1 MAKVA
6 NQPLFPLPFLV
17 FFVLSIIFG
26 FGITLS
32 KAVSQTRYYKFE
44 VDYMFWSPDCVEN
57 IVLGINGT
65 FPGPPIRANVNDTVV
80 VEVINNLSTEGVV
93 IHWHG
98 ILQRGTP
105 WADGTASI
113 SQCPINPGENFT
125 YEFKVDKPGTYFYHG
140 HFGMQRA
147 AGLYGSLIV
156 DLEEGKKE
164 PFQYDEEI
172 NLLLSDWWH
181 TSIQE
186 QEVGLK
192 SNPMRWIG
200 ELQVIL
206 INGTGQ
212 FNCTS
217 LDKYN
222 TSSEHCEWKDQ
233 CAPFVL
239 KVEPNKTYRIRIAST
254 TSLSALN
261 FAIANHTM
269 LVVEADGNYVDPFE
283 TSDIDIYSG
292 ESYSV
297 LVTTNQATTQNYW
310 ASIGV
315 RGRKPKTS
323 PALLLFNYLPN
334 SVAKL
339 PISPP
344 PETPKWDDYDRS
356 KSFTNRVLASAMNT
370 TKPPPIFTRRISLL
384 NTQNRIN
391 GKFTKW
397 AINNISLTLPS
408 TPYLGAIKFGL
419 NSTFN
424 QTPPP
429 ETFPKNYNIKIPP
442 PNPNTNTGNGVY
454 RFRSGE
460 IVDVILQNANA
471 LTNNTSEIH
480 PWHLHGHD
488 FWVLGFGEGKFS
500 AADET
505 KLNLK
510 NPPLKNTVVIFPF
523 GWTAIRFVADN
534 PGVWIFHCHIEP
546 HLDMGMGVIFA
557 EAVERVREIPPYA
570 LACGRTATHNVV
582 PIIPQPKP
590 PRGPG
595 PVIPYF
601 MLWVIGLVIIVCG
614 IGLFG
619 VCLYR
624 IGLRRGYTFNNLSW
638 RPYLGL
644 SDSQSNQIE
653 FSDLSRSNLTQEESN
668 PTQEESNPT
677 QEESNPI
684 LEEP

>member
-6 NQPLFPLPFLV
+6 NQPSLIPMPFLV
-17 FFVLSIIFG
+17 IFFVFSIFFG

-44 VDYMFWSPDCVEN
+44 VEYMFWSPDCIEN
-57 IVLGINGT
+57 IVMGINGT

-98 ILQRGTP
+98 ILQRGSP

-181 TSIQE
+181 ASVHE

-192 SNPMRWIG
+192 SNPMRWVG
-200 ELQVIL
+200 EPQTIL

-217 LDKYN
+217 LEKYN

-254 TSLSALN
+254 TSLAALN
-261 FAIANHTM
+261 FAISKKFHHFSFLFQNHTM
-269 LVVEADGNYVDPFE
+269 LVVEADGNYVQQFV

-297 LVTTNQATTQNYW
+297 LVTTNQSTTQNYW

-315 RGRKPKTS
+315 RGREPKTS

-344 PETPKWDDYDRS
+344 PEIPKWNDYDRS
-356 KSFTNRVLASAMNT
+356 KNFTYRVLASAMNT

-384 NTQNRIN
+384 NTQNLMN
-391 GKFTKW
+391 GNFIKW

-424 QTPPP
+424 QTAPP

-442 PNPNTNTGNGVY
+442 PNPNTNTGNSVY

-471 LTNNTSEIH
+471 LSNNTSEIH

-488 FWVLGFGEGKFS
+488 FWVLGYGEGKFS
-500 AADET
+500 DEDET

-557 EAVERVREIPPYA
+557 EAVEKVREIPPYA
-570 LACGRTATHNVV
+570 LACGRTATPQVV
-582 PIIPQPKP
+582 PIIPRPNP
-590 PRGPG
+590 PGLDN
-595 PVIPYF
+595 PYYII
-601 MLWVIGLVIIVCG
+601 WIGLVIFLCV
-614 IGLFG
+614 IGLCY

-624 IGLRRGYTFNNLSW
+624 IRFNNLSW
-638 RPYLGL
+638 RPYLGI
-644 SDSQSNQIE
+644 SESQSNQIE
-653 FSDLSRSNLTQEESN
+653 FSDLSQSN
-668 PTQEESNPT
+668 PNPNPT
-677 QEESNPI
+677 H
-684 LEEP
+684 EEP